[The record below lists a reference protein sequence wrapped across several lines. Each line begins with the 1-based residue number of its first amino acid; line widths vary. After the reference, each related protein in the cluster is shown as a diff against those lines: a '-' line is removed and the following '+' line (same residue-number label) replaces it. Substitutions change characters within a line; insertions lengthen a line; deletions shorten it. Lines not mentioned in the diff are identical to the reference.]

1 MPNIKKSKPVAVKT
15 AQAASEAVN
24 KNLLL
29 FTVSFTLFFTSY
41 MYSSVN
47 IALPAIGRDFTAD
60 VIKLSW
66 VTSAIFVTSS
76 IFMIPFGRLA
86 DIVGL
91 KKIYMLGMILYVL
104 TNSVCALSSS
114 VTMLI
119 VMRAIQGIS
128 AAMVVGNIFALISAV
143 FPAGA
148 KGKALGIASG
158 AVYLGL
164 TCSPLISGFLTTH
177 FGWRSIFLITV
188 PAGIIILIIILW
200 KIKGEWHNAKGE
212 SLDLTGTAIF
222 GVAVTALMYGF
233 SKLPQINGW
242 ILLFS
247 GIILLIGFIYWENR
261 IEHPLIKV
269 DLFKGNRIFVLSNL
283 SAMINYSATY
293 AVTFLMS
300 LYLQYNKGLSPG
312 MAGLVLGVQPITQA
326 ILSPITG
333 KISDRVEPRI
343 VASVGMGISCA
354 GLAVLSILG
363 GNLPIPVI
371 IVILI
376 FLGVGFALFVAPNT
390 NAIMSSVPSK
400 VYGVA
405 SAIMNSMRNFGQMF
419 SMGISMMVLA
429 LIMGSVVVTKANV
442 SQFVSSTRIAFG
454 VFAVLCLIGVFTSF
468 SRGKVR

>member
-1 MPNIKKSKPVAVKT
+1 MPNIKKNTPAAVKT
-15 AQAASEAVN
+15 SRSASETVN

-29 FTVSFTLFFTSY
+29 FTASFTLFFTSY

-47 IALPAIGRDFTAD
+47 IALPAIGKYFTAD
-60 VIKLSW
+60 VIELSW

-91 KKIYMLGMILYVL
+91 KKIYIYGMILYVL
-104 TNSVCALSSS
+104 TNAVCAFSSS

-119 VMRAIQGIS
+119 TMRAIQGIS
-128 AAMVVGNIFALISAV
+128 ASMIVGNIFALISVV
-143 FPAGA
+143 FPAGE

-177 FGWRSIFLITV
+177 FGWRTIFLITV
-188 PAGIIILIIILW
+188 PAGITVLLIIFC

-212 SLDLTGTAIF
+212 SLDLIGTAIF
-222 GVAVTALMYGF
+222 GIAVTTLMYGF
-233 SKLPQINGW
+233 SKLPNVNGW
-242 ILLFS
+242 ILLIS
-247 GIILLIGFIYWENR
+247 GIIILAGFIYWESR
-261 IEHPLIKV
+261 IEHPLIKI
-269 DLFKGNRIFVLSNL
+269 DLFKGNRIFVFSNI

-293 AVTFLMS
+293 AIGFLMS
-300 LYLQYNKGLSPG
+300 LYLQYSKGLSPSQ
-312 MAGLVLGVQPITQA
+312 AGLILSVQPITQA

-333 KISDRVEPRI
+333 KISDKVEPRI
-343 VASVGMGISCA
+343 VASTGMGITCVC
-354 GLAVLSILG
+354 LAILSFLGNDTPIL
-363 GNLPIPVI
+363 LI
-371 IVILI
+371 IIILI
-376 FLGVGFALFVAPNT
+376 TFGVGFALFVAPNT
-390 NAIMSSVPSK
+390 NAIMSSVPPK

-429 LIMGSVVVTKANV
+429 VMMGSVVVTKANV
-442 SQFVSSTRIAFG
+442 PQFVTSTQIAFG
-454 VFAVLCLIGVFTSF
+454 VFAILCLIGVFTSL